1 MKRIFKTI
9 LTYLPMIIYIIPI
22 SVVLYIYFGEP
33 SEEIMDTINTITVHL
48 IFTPVVLYLLVA
60 LFLVLNG
67 DLDREDKHKGHCKCC
82 CCKGE
87 INEK

>member
-1 MKRIFKTI
+1 
-9 LTYLPMIIYIIPI
+9 MIIYIIPI

-33 SEEIMDTINTITVHL
+33 SEEIMDTINTISVYL

-67 DLDREDKHKGHCKCC
+67 DLVREDKYKCHCKCC
-82 CCKGE
+82 YKCCKE
-87 INEK
+87 EE

>member
-1 MKRIFKTI
+1 
-9 LTYLPMIIYIIPI
+9 MIIYIITI

-33 SEEIMDTINTITVHL
+33 SEEIMDAINTISLYL

-60 LFLVLNG
+60 LFLELNG
-67 DLDREDKHKGHCKCC
+67 DLASEDKYKCHCKCC

-87 INEK
+87 NNENTK